1 MGRTVPRFAC
11 FDRKERHIRNSPVLP
26 KPRFAPCASLAPRE
40 GRPLRV
46 AVSAAY
52 GVSPPCRARGEGTRT
67 DSQRLATRRHVPKG
81 AFRGTRA
88 PSADVTCRAK
98 SRVAVSSRC
107 GAQPQRYPSAQRGG
121 ADSHSG
127 AVGLGEPSQGGDAI
141 QLVSFLK
148 SWLRTFSQIT
158 GWPRAWVQPGAKP
171 ARCKMS
177 CAFAH
182 VRCTARVP
190 PSPRTVHRWP
200 TGIG

>member
-1 MGRTVPRFAC
+1 MCNRNLRVSLNHESHLGDTHGRFSEMGRTVPRFAC

-107 GAQPQRYPSAQRGG
+107 GAQPQRCPSAQRGG
-121 ADSHSG
+121 TDSHSG
-127 AVGLGEPSQGGDAI
+127 AVGLGEPSQDGDAI
-141 QLVSFLK
+141 QLVSE
-148 SWLRTFSQIT
+148 SRDFSLNYIT
-158 GWPRAWVQPGAKP
+158 
-171 ARCKMS
+171 S
-177 CAFAH
+177 
-182 VRCTARVP
+182 TASGP
-190 PSPRTVHRWP
+190 M
-200 TGIG
+200 